1 MTTLITLTDR
11 FEHALAYA
19 TKLHAEQR
27 RKGNGV
33 PYVAHLLAVASLVLE
48 HGGTE
53 DEAIG
58 ALLHDA
64 IEDQPREGA
73 TRTEIA
79 SQFGEAVLAI
89 VDGCTDNVE
98 NAGRGKESWKLRK
111 ETYLKH
117 LATASPSVRLVSA
130 ADKLHN
136 ARSTLGDLRVLGDEL
151 WERFNARKD
160 GSLWYYRALVEEFR
174 RAGGSEQQVHL
185 VDELER
191 TVSDMEQLAKS

>member
-1 MTTLITLTDR
+1 MITLTDR
-11 FEHALAYA
+11 FADALAYA
-19 TKLHAEQR
+19 AKLHNGQR

-33 PYVAHLLAVASLVLE
+33 PYVSHLLAVASLVLE

-64 IEDQPREGA
+64 IEDQPRDGA
-73 TRTEIA
+73 TRTEIER
-79 SQFGEAVLAI
+79 QYGPAVLAI
-89 VDGCTDNVE
+89 VEGCTDNVE

-111 ETYLKH
+111 ETYLAH
-117 LATASPSVRLVSA
+117 LATASESIRLVSA

-136 ARSTLGDLRVLGDEL
+136 ARSTLGDLRAHGDAI

-160 GSLWYYRALVEEFR
+160 GSLWYYRALVDAFR
-174 RAGGSEQQVHL
+174 AAGGSEQQLRL

-191 TVSDMEQLAKS
+191 TVREMESLA